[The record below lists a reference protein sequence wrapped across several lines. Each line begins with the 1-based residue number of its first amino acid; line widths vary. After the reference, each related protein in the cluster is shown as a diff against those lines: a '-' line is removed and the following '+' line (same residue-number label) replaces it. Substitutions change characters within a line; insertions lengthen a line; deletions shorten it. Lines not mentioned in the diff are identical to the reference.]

1 MTIEDFTAKFSEI
14 INSIQNTNY
23 GCLAAQFKLVTLIQ
37 EFYLTGT
44 FNNEDI
50 VKLIEFYPYEEIS
63 SKAQDEAIGGIINN
77 LNGFHKCRPITDD
90 FGDEYNQYLFAMLN
104 RLHFSNVLFGE
115 CTGGTDAGL
124 L

>member
-1 MTIEDFTAKFSEI
+1 MIIEDFTVKFSEI

-23 GCLAAQFKLVTLIQ
+23 GSVVAQLKLVTLVQ
-37 EFYLTGT
+37 EFYLTST

-63 SKAQDEAIGGIINN
+63 TKAQDEAIGEVIGN

-90 FGDEYNQYLFAMLN
+90 FGDEYTQYLFAILN
-104 RLHFSNVLFGE
+104 RLHFSNALFDE
-115 CTGGTDAGL
+115 CTGGKADL